1 LKYFTILSFQQ
12 IFITLSTDKLTICFG
27 SSELSSG
34 LKQAGFR
41 KQRPFLIGCYLR
53 ALLTSHIKHIHIKS
67 VIILRLLLCV
77 RNAPFCVITR
87 VVVISYRRF
96 GTTYRPHLEGLKIPK
111 VLNLLPTFR
120 DNLHPI
126 LKDKKIPKKGLN
138 FLQTFWGQPI
148 GPHIQGSRIQIGQTI
163 VFWIFDR

>member
-1 LKYFTILSFQQ
+1 M
-12 IFITLSTDKLTICFG
+12 
-27 SSELSSG
+27 
-34 LKQAGFR
+34 
-41 KQRPFLIGCYLR
+41 
-53 ALLTSHIKHIHIKS
+53 
-67 VIILRLLLCV
+67 

-120 DNLHPI
+120 DNIHPI

-148 GPHIQGSRIQIGQTI
+148 GPHIQGSRIQIGQRSYFGFLTVEDEI
-163 VFWIFDR
+163 DRLSRNAGKKFSPFWDFLTLQDGIDRLSRNVGNKFGPFGDF